1 MPDRRLQKGNCVT
14 ALQPS
19 LAYNAAMSFTLT
31 ARPLVA
37 VALMSFALLAAA
49 CGGGASPSQT
59 NTTTIPPAA
68 RGESTAVIYTDKL
81 HYAQCM
87 RTHGIPNYPDPQ
99 SNGQFLIQP
108 GENLPSRNSPQFIA
122 ADKACQHL
130 LPDGGN
136 TPAEQQQ
143 FLAVGLKYSRCMQ
156 THGVP
161 NFPDPRAHGPNGEP
175 CICEGANGPDENSP
189 QFQRAE
195 QACQS
200 IQDQIP

>member
-1 MPDRRLQKGNCVT
+1 
-14 ALQPS
+14 
-19 LAYNAAMSFTLT
+19 MSFTLN

-37 VALMSFALLAAA
+37 VVLTSVALLAAA

-59 NTTTIPPAA
+59 TTTSNPPAA
-68 RGESTAVIYTDKL
+68 QGGSTAAIYTAKL

-87 RTHGIPNYPDPQ
+87 RTNGVPNYPDPQ

-108 GENLPSRNSPQFIA
+108 GENLPARNSAQFISA
-122 ADKACQHL
+122 NKACQHL
-130 LPDGGN
+130 LPDGGD
-136 TPAEQQQ
+136 TPAGQQQ
-143 FLAVGLKYSRCMQ
+143 FLAVGLKYSHCMQ

-161 NFPDPRAHGPNGEP
+161 NFPDPRAHGPNGQP

-189 QFQRAE
+189 QFQKAE

-200 IQDQIP
+200 IQDQLP